1 MYDGLRRIPIH
12 KARDIGKQYPPCAVV
27 TRYISPLCRPLSP
40 PFFHPLLAP
49 FLSVLSLRPLRPTSS
64 TFRLGTGPSPAETG
78 SRRANTRSLRETTC
92 DLRWLFAVLSP
103 LCARVSLPK
112 CSARFW
118 DIDHPRISPFSTTH
132 GDRPENELTYGP
144 RTDSRKF
151 VSRRSLSTHTL
162 KTRIRYQQDHSNVYE
177 AHTFGQAWIVRLQ
190 WCAKVVLVRV

>member
-1 MYDGLRRIPIH
+1 MCRSNSIYLAALSTPFSPVFPSF
-12 KARDIGKQYPPCAVV
+12 ARTFLVRSQ
-27 TRYISPLCRPLSP
+27 SPS
-40 PFFHPLLAP
+40 AP
-49 FLSVLSLRPLRPTSS
+49 SCLVDVS
-64 TFRLGTGPSPAETG
+64 LGTGPSPVETG

-103 LCARVSLPK
+103 LCARVSLSK
-112 CSARFW
+112 CFARFW
-118 DIDHPRISPFSTTH
+118 DIDHPRVSPFSTTH

-190 WCAKVVLVRV
+190 WCAKAVLVRV

>member
-40 PFFHPLLAP
+40 PFFYPLLAP

-64 TFRLGTGPSPAETG
+64 TFRWERAQAPQRQVAGEQTRGRCAKLRAIYGGF
-78 SRRANTRSLRETTC
+78 SR
-92 DLRWLFAVLSP
+92 SP

-118 DIDHPRISPFSTTH
+118 DIDHPCVSPFSTTH

-190 WCAKVVLVRV
+190 WCAKR